1 MTEKKKKKS
10 YPKPKPKRTFGDGEV
25 KVHVRLRTDTIGYQ
39 VPTVSLERHWTTE
52 HGKAMTSAEFFE
64 QHEAEIIE
72 QIRNACRY
80 VRGGLRDSEPNDLP
94 T

>member
-1 MTEKKKKKS
+1 MAESRKKRS

-52 HGKAMTSAEFFE
+52 HGKPLHAAPTSGHTKEVKRPASSA
-64 QHEAEIIE
+64 Q
-72 QIRNACRY
+72 Q
-80 VRGGLRDSEPNDLP
+80 G
-94 T
+94 